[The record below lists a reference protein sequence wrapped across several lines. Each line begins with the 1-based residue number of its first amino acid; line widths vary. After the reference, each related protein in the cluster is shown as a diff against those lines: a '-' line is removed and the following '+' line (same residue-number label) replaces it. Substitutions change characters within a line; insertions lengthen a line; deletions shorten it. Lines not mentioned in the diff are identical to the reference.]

1 MGETKQ
7 INPRKEDERM
17 ITAKAL
23 IEKFQFALE
32 NAWGYIWGAYGQLWT
47 SEKQASATDEKARL
61 YGEKWI
67 GHHVAD
73 CSGLGYWAFSE
84 LGGFIVHGS
93 NTIWNE
99 YTTDHCELKDGKRT
113 DGKALYPGDPV
124 FLKKVEDGKVN
135 RHHIGYYVG
144 GDTVIEAKGTQ
155 WGVVESK
162 LTRWHETARW
172 YNVQYDNGAYYPKLL
187 TLKRGMRGEQVKLLQ
202 ETLNEL
208 PAGAALDLKVDGVFG
223 AETEKAVRQ
232 FQADHGLTVDGVVGK
247 KTWAA
252 LGVKDINIL
261 DNNVGNTSPPADNGN
276 NEAPEQPPT
285 ICIPYAD
292 WLEIKAA
299 ISAAYHIVKKH
310 EGVE

>member
-7 INPRKEDERM
+7 INPREEGGRM
-17 ITAKAL
+17 VTAKAL

-113 DGKALYPGDPV
+113 DGKAMYPGDPV
-124 FLKKVEDGKVN
+124 FLKKIENGKVN

-144 GDTVIEAKGTQ
+144 GNTVIEAKGTQ
-155 WGVVESK
+155 WGVVTSP
-162 LTRWHETARW
+162 LSRWHETAHW
-172 YNVQYDNGAYYPKLL
+172 YNVLYDNGAYFGKLL
-187 TLKRGMRGEQVKLLQ
+187 TLKRGMRGEQVRLLQ

-208 PAGAALDLKVDGVFG
+208 PAGAALDLKEDGIFG
-223 AETEKAVRQ
+223 KDTEAAVKS
-232 FQADHGLTVDGVVGK
+232 FQADKGLTVDGVVGR
-247 KTWAA
+247 KTWSA
-252 LGVKDINIL
+252 LGVSGKEN
-261 DNNVGNTSPPADNGN
+261 PPAENGN
-276 NEAPEQPPT
+276 NTLPEHEQPPT

-299 ISAAYHIVKKH
+299 ISAAYHIVKKY